1 MILGSSPG
9 DRGECRRG
17 AGVGRSAARTATNR
31 DRWAMVGF
39 SLSGCLLLI
48 VPVAASGVDF
58 RYLLP
63 AAAVVA
69 YTDVQ

>member
-1 MILGSSPG
+1 
-9 DRGECRRG
+9 
-17 AGVGRSAARTATNR
+17 
-31 DRWAMVGF
+31 MVGF

-48 VPVAASGVDF
+48 VPVAALGVDF

-63 AAAVVA
+63 ALPLLPAAAAAVVA